1 MDDRRCRFAL
11 RGLFAWLLILLLPS
25 FSHAE
30 PLSVTMAR
38 EGTQDY
44 VSLVINSA
52 VSEDERFE
60 SCLENGGVC
69 VFFFE
74 GAGADAD
81 DWERR
86 YALCVVV
93 RRTEAGDRVVYEN
106 DFSTTLPDRPKDRMS
121 NGDKPVPTLMD
132 GVYPLSA
139 VTHSEY
145 AALNVQDARVIR
157 FDSGDHLNGYADT
170 AEGIH
175 IHRRVSN
182 RNSNPGNS
190 WCNSSGC
197 LLVGR
202 VSGGKSAEYNAFAQA
217 VGLSGKTAAF
227 RDPRLKVSKGTPMG
241 ILLVDRELAFDY
253 LVSLYGRP
261 GAARLMG
268 REEQETR

>member
-1 MDDRRCRFAL
+1 MSDRGRKFAL
-11 RGLFAWLLILLLPS
+11 RRLLAGLLILLLPS

-30 PLSVTMAR
+30 ALQVTLAR
-38 EGTQDY
+38 EGAEDH
-44 VSLVINSA
+44 VNLVINSA

-60 SCLENGGVC
+60 SCLENGGAC

-74 GAGADAD
+74 GAGSDAD

-93 RRTEAGDRVVYEN
+93 RRTEAGDQIVYEN

-132 GVYPLSA
+132 GVYTLTA
-139 VTHSEY
+139 VTHAEY
-145 AALNVQDARVIR
+145 AALNVKDARVVR
-157 FDSGDHLNGYADT
+157 FDSGSFLDGYADT

-202 VSGGKSAEYNAFAQA
+202 VNGGKSAEYNAFVQA
-217 VGLSGKTAAF
+217 VGLSGKTADF
-227 RDPRLKVSKGTPMG
+227 RDPRLKAPKNAEMG
-241 ILLVDRELAFDY
+241 ILLVDRELAGEY
-253 LVSLYGRP
+253 LVSLYGRL
-261 GAARLMG
+261 GAERILG
-268 REEQETR
+268 REE